1 MFNSSGF
8 PHRQGVALFWRGA
21 DAGLCIHQFD
31 DALGWDLSLANIWS
45 KGAGIPQ
52 GHGTEHYG
60 TKHPVTQQN
69 WWVWTELV
77 SWAERGGGVRTEPV
91 RVGQN
96 TAGEGGSEH
105 KWSGWVRTKL
115 VNVESEQ
122 NRSGWGQNKFDSVGQ
137 NRPCYG
143 GSEQN
148 WLGYVRTDLV
158 MVGQNRTG

>member
-77 SWAERGGGVRTEPV
+77 SWAERGGGSEQNLLGWVRTQLV

-96 TAGEGGSEH
+96 T
-105 KWSGWVRTKL
+105 SG
-115 VNVESEQ
+115 Q
-122 NRSGWGQNKFDSVGQ
+122 
-137 NRPCYG
+137 G
-143 GSEQN
+143 GSEQSWSMWSQN
-148 WLGYVRTDLV
+148 RTGQGGVKTNLIVWVRIDLV